1 MEEKEKFIDSIINK
15 FPIPMILAAN
25 CTKSEITGYEILDG
39 MQRLN
44 AITSYI
50 EGEFPVNNEYFNLDC
65 VGHTKALREEGKL
78 IQNQPARSLS
88 DSTIFLD
95 YPVPFSIFTENDPK
109 KLDECFRRINTGGKT
124 LSKQDVRQAGALGI
138 VPELVSKLATLVR
151 KDTSHSNIVDLRFM
165 REISLSSKGLAYGI
179 NMQEVFWAK
188 HGIITYENMRMSRD
202 EETIAHLMSY
212 IADPIGS
219 DTSANYLDLIYNA
232 QTAESA
238 RLTLQINKIGG
249 EEIEKY
255 FNIVFN
261 EIRNT
266 LESKSIKFKDLVYK
280 GKPNKTPLVF
290 HVVFIAFYKALIKEN
305 MKIKNY
311 SNLCD
316 ALSGLFEN
324 HLQQLDSERKW
335 SSEER
340 ENLASSVY
348 GLILPNFVKRLDAEK
363 YPNHWV
369 EMLENILN
377 SSKTEQVCYDFKI
390 GMTRLGGKNIEFDPS
405 VISTIT
411 KTLIAMTNTKCGDCY
426 VFVGIADKKEHADQ
440 HNIIFNSQYTTYKDF
455 CITGVNAEASRFH
468 GNLDRFIRKINQ
480 LIENEPVSAGFRMAM
495 KSNILPFEY
504 YGKDI
509 LVFKASRGEKPEPY
523 GPDFYRRSVANNE
536 KISIENVTDFIELFK
551 KENAQK

>member
-468 GNLDRFIRKINQ
+468 GNLDKFIRKINQ